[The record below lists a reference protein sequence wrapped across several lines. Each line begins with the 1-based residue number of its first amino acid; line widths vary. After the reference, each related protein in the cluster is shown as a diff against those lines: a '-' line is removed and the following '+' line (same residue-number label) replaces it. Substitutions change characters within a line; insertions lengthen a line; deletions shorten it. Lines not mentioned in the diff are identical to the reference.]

1 MAISITNRTK
11 QLLIMELNNGES
23 IYLAPD
29 RASDPIDEALVDG
42 NEKYEKLLRTNVITY
57 AEPEVEKKKK
67 TKADKDSE
75 K

>member
-11 QLLIMELNNGES
+11 QLLIMELNSGES

-29 RASDPIDEALVDG
+29 RDSGPIDEAQVDG
-42 NEKYEKLLRTNVITY
+42 NEKFEKLLRTNVITS
-57 AEPEVEKKKK
+57 AEAEVEKKKK
-67 TKADKDSE
+67 AKADKDSE